1 MPYSKPLNLLD
12 LSFVLMETRQTPM
25 HVAGLQTFVPPPDAP
40 RDYPRQVYEY
50 LRSFPVTAAPFNY
63 RLRGMGPGRLLPAFE
78 EVEKVDLDYHLRHS
92 ALPYPGGE
100 RELGVLVSRLHSNPM
115 DFDRPLWEIHLIEG
129 LHGGRFAMYG
139 KLHHS
144 LADGVSG
151 VGLLNFS
158 TDRTSSHTPPIWAAE
173 RPSKRRGGGAGHG
186 AFGLLPSALLAQARA
201 LPSLLQGLAG
211 SAKAALG
218 LKDNPDFTSL
228 AETPRTIFNANVTP
242 QRRVA
247 TQATS
252 LARMKAIGTAAGG
265 SVNDVLLAACA
276 GALRRYLIEIDK
288 LPRKSLVCSVPVALA
303 RDTSESGGN
312 AISFAN
318 VRLGTDVEDV
328 RERFEL
334 IRRSSVAGRDYLK
347 QMTHTALID
356 YTVLISS
363 PQMLTRVPGI
373 GARVPPI
380 YNVIIS
386 NVPGPRGK
394 LYFLGAEMEAYYP
407 ISALAHGQ
415 ALNITVMSYAGGLYF
430 GFTACA
436 DRVPSV
442 QRLAVYTG
450 EALDELEAAF
460 AKSAATAKG
469 KAKKTAV
476 RRKSTASGRRAKT
489 ATRSA
494 GPGKVAKTANTPKS
508 RKTAKVAKPS
518 GAQAAS
524 PAVRARRRVAASS

>member
-1 MPYSKPLNLLD
+1 MSEFKPLNLLD

-40 RDYPRQVYEY
+40 RDFARQLFEY
-50 LRSFPVTAAPFNY
+50 LRSFPVTAAPFTY
-63 RLRGMGPGRLLPAFE
+63 RLRNLGPGSLLPAFE
-78 EVEKVDLDYHLRHS
+78 VVDKVDLDYHLRHS

-115 DFDRPLWEIHLIEG
+115 DMDRPLWEVHLIEG
-129 LHGGRFAMYG
+129 LHGGRFALYA

-158 TDRTSSHTPPIWAAE
+158 EKPESSRTPPIWAAE
-173 RPSKRRGGGAGHG
+173 RPKRPRSNAAQYG
-186 AFGLLPSALLAQARA
+186 AFGVLPAALLKQARA

-211 SAKAALG
+211 SAKAAIG
-218 LKDNPDFTSL
+218 LKFDPDFTSL
-228 AETPRTIFNANVTP
+228 AEAPRTILNTNVTP

-247 TQATS
+247 TQSTT
-252 LARMKAIGTAAGG
+252 LERMKAIGEAAGG
-265 SVNDVLLAACA
+265 SINDVLLAACS
-276 GALRRYLIEIDK
+276 GALRRYLDEIDK
-288 LPRKSLVCSVPVALA
+288 LPRKSLVASIPVALP
-303 RDTSESGGN
+303 RDATETGN

-318 VRLGTDVEDV
+318 VRLGTDIEDV
-328 RERFEL
+328 RERFEV
-334 IRRSSVAGRDYLK
+334 IRRSSVAGRNYLK
-347 QMTHTALID
+347 QMTAAALID

-386 NVPGPRGK
+386 NVPGPRAK

-415 ALNITVMSYAGGLYF
+415 ALNVTVMSYAGGLYF
-430 GFTACA
+430 GFTACP

-442 QRLAVYTG
+442 QRVAVYTG
-450 EALDELEAAF
+450 DALDELE
-460 AKSAATAKG
+460 
-469 KAKKTAV
+469 
-476 RRKSTASGRRAKT
+476 
-489 ATRSA
+489 
-494 GPGKVAKTANTPKS
+494 KVFVK
-508 RKTAKVAKPS
+508 
-518 GAQAAS
+518 GAQA
-524 PAVRARRRVAASS
+524 PAAKKPRAKQDKARTKAAARRMPAKRAAKPPAARGAKPRAKAR

>member
-1 MPYSKPLNLLD
+1 M
-12 LSFVLMETRQTPM
+12 
-25 HVAGLQTFVPPPDAP
+25 
-40 RDYPRQVYEY
+40 
-50 LRSFPVTAAPFNY
+50 
-63 RLRGMGPGRLLPAFE
+63 
-78 EVEKVDLDYHLRHS
+78 
-92 ALPYPGGE
+92 
-100 RELGVLVSRLHSNPM
+100 
-115 DFDRPLWEIHLIEG
+115 
-129 LHGGRFAMYG
+129 
-139 KLHHS
+139 
-144 LADGVSG
+144 
-151 VGLLNFS
+151 
-158 TDRTSSHTPPIWAAE
+158 
-173 RPSKRRGGGAGHG
+173 
-186 AFGLLPSALLAQARA
+186 
-201 LPSLLQGLAG
+201 
-211 SAKAALG
+211 
-218 LKDNPDFTSL
+218 
-228 AETPRTIFNANVTP
+228 
-242 QRRVA
+242 
-247 TQATS
+247 
-252 LARMKAIGTAAGG
+252 
-265 SVNDVLLAACA
+265 
-276 GALRRYLIEIDK
+276 
-288 LPRKSLVCSVPVALA
+288 
-303 RDTSESGGN
+303 
-312 AISFAN
+312 
-318 VRLGTDVEDV
+318 
-328 RERFEL
+328 
-334 IRRSSVAGRDYLK
+334 AGRDYLK

>member
-1 MPYSKPLNLLD
+1 MAYSKPLNLLD

-40 RDYPRQVYEY
+40 RDYPRKVFEY
-50 LRSFPVTAAPFNY
+50 LRGFPVTAPPFNY
-63 RLRGMGPGRLLPAFE
+63 RLRGVGAGLLLPAFE

-115 DFDRPLWEIHLIEG
+115 DLDRPLWEIHLIEG

-158 TDRTSSHTPPIWAAE
+158 EDPTQSRTPPIWAQE
-173 RPSKRRGGGAGHG
+173 RKRR
-186 AFGLLPSALLAQARA
+186 PRSAPGRHDALGVLRAALMNQARA
-201 LPSLLQGLAG
+201 MPSLLRGLAG
-211 SAKAALG
+211 SASAALG
-218 LKDNPDFTSL
+218 LKSDADFTSL
-228 AETPRTIFNANVTP
+228 AEAPRTILNRNITP

-252 LARMKAIGTAAGG
+252 LARMKAIGAAAGG
-265 SVNDVLLAACA
+265 SVNDVLLAACS
-276 GALRRYLIEIDK
+276 GALRRYLAELDA
-288 LPRKSLVCSVPVALA
+288 LPRKSLIASIPVALP
-303 RDTSESGGN
+303 RDAGQAGGN

-328 RERFEL
+328 RERFDL
-334 IRRSSVAGRDYLK
+334 IKRSSVAGRAYLK
-347 QMTHTALID
+347 QMSDTALID

-363 PQMLTRVPGI
+363 PQMLTRLPGI

-430 GFTACA
+430 GFTACH

-450 EALDELEAAF
+450 EALDELEAVFVKRA
-460 AKSAATAKG
+460 AK
-469 KAKKTAV
+469 
-476 RRKSTASGRRAKT
+476 
-489 ATRSA
+489 
-494 GPGKVAKTANTPKS
+494 P
-508 RKTAKVAKPS
+508 AKVAS
-518 GAQAAS
+518 
-524 PAVRARRRVAASS
+524 RRRAAPRGKSVKAAAARTKGSRTAASSGVNSRRRK